1 MLDHLDAYLERAGHR
16 DQAKAPLFQS
26 SRWRTGLLT
35 GHRISRHDAYTTMIR
50 RRAVTAGIVARIGN
64 HSFRGTGITT
74 FLLNESSLEMAQ
86 KMANHS
92 SPRTTKL
99 YDRRNDRII
108 QDAIERIRIE

>member
-1 MLDHLDAYLERAGHR
+1 
-16 DQAKAPLFQS
+16 
-26 SRWRTGLLT
+26 
-35 GHRISRHDAYTTMIR
+35 MIR

-92 SPRTTKL
+92 SPLTTKL

-108 QDAIERIRIE
+108 QGAIERIRMPSKTSSTNPPAITIRIMTTAFKIIVSLSKSEEDGRRF

>member
-1 MLDHLDAYLERAGHR
+1 MD
-16 DQAKAPLFQS
+16 
-26 SRWRTGLLT
+26 TGQ
-35 GHRISRHDAYTTMIR
+35 RFSRHDAYLMIR

-74 FLLNESSLEMAQ
+74 FLLNGGSLEMAQ
-86 KMANHS
+86 EMANHS

-99 YDRRNDRII
+99 YDRRNDRIT